1 MRRMNH
7 AVDGEHRA
15 PRDVARAFVSAAR
28 AAPEGPAPKSQ

>member
-15 PRDVARAFVSAAR
+15 PRDVARELVAAR
-28 AAPEGPAPKSQ
+28 AQ